1 MNKTVLLWLLLLLS
15 VNATALEY
23 YKCLTSN
30 GRIIYTDRQCFA
42 IGGIDIGPKK
52 KASAQSSAN
61 EQSAAEK
68 QELLANELSK
78 LGKAGADKI
87 KPANQEEP
95 KQSVWQGVVN
105 KISSLF
111 SFTNWGADTKPK
123 ANALASAEQPSSV
136 YTCQGKTRCT
146 EMTSCEESKFYL
158 KNCPNVKLDG
168 DKNGIPCE
176 KQWCK

>member
-1 MNKTVLLWLLLLLS
+1 M
-15 VNATALEY
+15 
-23 YKCLTSN
+23 
-30 GRIIYTDRQCFA
+30 
-42 IGGIDIGPKK
+42 
-52 KASAQSSAN
+52 
-61 EQSAAEK
+61 
-68 QELLANELSK
+68 ANELSK
-78 LGKAGADKI
+78 LGKTGTEKF
-87 KPANQEEP
+87 KPTTPEEP

-111 SFTNWGADTKPK
+111 SFANWGEDSKPK
-123 ANALASAEQPSSV
+123 ANAVASTEKPTST